1 MTAESTTT
9 ARTPGAAAGPDR
21 AAAGSTPPRRRPS
34 GIYPSRPVK
43 NRLLRVIIKHA
54 VLGSLLF
61 AILYPLLWMVAASFR
76 PSNEVFTTIG
86 LFSGSFTFDNY
97 VSGWSE
103 GQVNFSQYFWNSTVI
118 TVLTIVGTLFAC
130 SLAAYAFARLEFPFR
145 RVLFAIMLATMLL
158 PTHVT
163 LVPQYILFNE
173 LGWVNTYLPLVVPHW
188 LGVEAFYI
196 FLMVQFIRGLPREL
210 DESARIDGCG
220 HFRIF
225 GRIIMPLALPAI
237 GTTAMFTFIASWNNF
252 LGPLL
257 YLNRDSLKTVPL
269 GLSAFLDSTGA
280 STYGPLFA
288 MATLSLVPIVGFFI
302 VSQRLLIEGIATT
315 GLK

>member
-1 MTAESTTT
+1 MTTMLTKSREEA
-9 ARTPGAAAGPDR
+9 GA
-21 AAAGSTPPRRRPS
+21 PRRGAGRPAN
-34 GIYPSRPVK
+34 IYPKRPVK
-43 NRLLRVIIKHA
+43 NRVVRSIVRHALLA
-54 VLGSLLF
+54 CLLF
-61 AILYPLLWMVAASFR
+61 AILYPLVWMVAASFR

-86 LFSGSFTFDNY
+86 LVGNSFTLDNY
-97 VSGWSE
+97 VNGWS
-103 GQVNFSQYFWNSTVI
+103 GRINFSRYFVNSTII
-118 TVLTIVGTLFAC
+118 TVLTILGTLFAC

-145 RVLFAIMLATMLL
+145 RTLFAIMLATMLL

-163 LVPQYILFNE
+163 LVPQYILFNN
-173 LGWVNTYLPLVVPHW
+173 LGWVNTYLPLIVPHW

-210 DESARIDGCG
+210 DESARIDGAG
-220 HFRIF
+220 HGRIF
-225 GRIIMPLALPAI
+225 AQIIMPLALPAI
-237 GTTAMFTFIASWNNF
+237 GTTAMFTFISSWNNF

-257 YLNRDSLKTVPL
+257 YLNRDELKTVPL

-288 MATLSLVPIVGFFI
+288 MATLSLAPIVGFFI
-302 VSQRLLIEGIATT
+302 VSQKLLIEGIATT